1 MSQIRGY
8 FVSIVVHFDAL
19 KANPSKI
26 EKPIK
31 EEPPKLKNGNVIPV
45 GGNIAT
51 FTLLWRKLWTRIKQA
66 EPIKNNLADI
76 FVIVDCFLIS
86 K

>member
-51 FTLLWRKLWTRIKQA
+51 FTLL
-66 EPIKNNLADI
+66 
-76 FVIVDCFLIS
+76 
-86 K
+86 